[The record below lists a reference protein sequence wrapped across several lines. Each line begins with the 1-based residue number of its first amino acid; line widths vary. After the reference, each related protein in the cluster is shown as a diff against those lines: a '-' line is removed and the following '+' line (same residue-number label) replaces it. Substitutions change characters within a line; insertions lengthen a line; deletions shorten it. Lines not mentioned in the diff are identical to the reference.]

1 MPDPRF
7 PFPHSPLAP
16 WLQRGAL
23 FTVIGDGSNHDQQVL
38 LHHALDH
45 VRRLY
50 MVSTQFAQA

>member
-50 MVSTQFAQA
+50 MVSTQFA